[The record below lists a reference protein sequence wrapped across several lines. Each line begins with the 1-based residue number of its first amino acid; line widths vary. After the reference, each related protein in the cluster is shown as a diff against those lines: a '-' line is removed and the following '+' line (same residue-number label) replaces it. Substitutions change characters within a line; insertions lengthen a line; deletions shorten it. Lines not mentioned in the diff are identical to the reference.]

1 VRACGLRGG
10 CRAGGARG
18 GRAPGSR
25 AWAAVPQTPDC
36 SSSRSKSPAPGE
48 GKSGPR
54 AALPACMHERA
65 RSSPAALSA
74 PAGLSL
80 RTALPAP
87 AGHHTPAALSAQPP
101 AAAARHARAT
111 RCPCTSLSIWP
122 AAAGGAALRSMQ
134 ARMEARMQRR
144 AGGSAR
150 LFRHVAGR
158 GRPPHVAHGE
168 LAQAAGALD
177 PPEAAC
183 ASRLQ
188 QSQKPRQLCRHG
200 WYASRRATA
209 ADACPRCAPLPRALA
224 RSNAGSR
231 PGWLARNL
239 GRCPFRAPCS
249 GRVPKRVL
257 ESRKAESARSS
268 GQHARAPEALG
279 HPMQGAAGAWGR
291 CARMRRRRTGPHRR
305 GPASPAGRA
314 RARARPPHWPT
325 APAAA
330 SPAAPSSGL
339 RAARPG

>member
-168 LAQAAGALD
+168 LAQ
-177 PPEAAC
+177 
-183 ASRLQ
+183 
-188 QSQKPRQLCRHG
+188 
-200 WYASRRATA
+200 
-209 ADACPRCAPLPRALA
+209 DACPRCAPLPRALA

-268 GQHARAPEALG
+268 GRHDRAPKALG
-279 HPMQGAAGAWGR
+279 HPVQGAAGAWGR